1 MKRDN
6 YNIFGQWEFPENE
19 TLKLI
24 EKEMVKLGS
33 QGMIVHPLSRTDIPG
48 RRDSMC
54 NDTKV
59 IQYDVNLPSS
69 QNAS

>member
-19 TLKLI
+19 ALKLV

-33 QGMIVHPLSRTDIPG
+33 QGMTVHPLGRIQDTDIPG
-48 RRDSMC
+48 RRNSMC

-59 IQYDVNLPSS
+59 I
-69 QNAS
+69 

>member
-19 TLKLI
+19 ALKLV

-33 QGMIVHPLSRTDIPG
+33 QGMTVHPLG
-48 RRDSMC
+48 R
-54 NDTKV
+54 
-59 IQYDVNLPSS
+59 IQTFQGEGIACAMTPR
-69 QNAS
+69 